1 VRVLARV
8 KEDEKGGEV
17 KKANGVAG
25 CDFHFF
31 FTVRVLTF
39 TMAGG
44 RRVAFRARPARWA
57 GAHSQGFQV
66 PRRPRSICPKTY
78 PPSLRPTSC
87 GSSLYCA
94 YAGAVPSCRVRVA
107 GQQSWRL
114 FQVTQPRRR
123 RPRLQHAALAPAN
136 SGQRAQG
143 GTAACSAPARPCNGS
158 FGRSVRTAIV
168 WPAWMYERW

>member
-1 VRVLARV
+1 MRVLARV

-57 GAHSQGFQV
+57 GAHSQGFQG
-66 PRRPRSICPKTY
+66 PRRPRSMPK
-78 PPSLRPTSC
+78 SISAQLAANELRVLPVLCVRRCRPVMSRAC
-87 GSSLYCA
+87 GRTTKLASFS
-94 YAGAVPSCRVRVA
+94 G
-107 GQQSWRL
+107 
-114 FQVTQPRRR
+114 
-123 RPRLQHAALAPAN
+123 HAALAPAN

>member
-1 VRVLARV
+1 
-8 KEDEKGGEV
+8 V

-66 PRRPRSICPKTY
+66 PRRPRSMPK
-78 PPSLRPTSC
+78 SISAQLAANELRVLPVLCVRRCRPVMSRAC
-87 GSSLYCA
+87 GRTTKLASFSGHA
-94 YAGAVPSCRVRVA
+94 AHRE
-107 GQQSWRL
+107 
-114 FQVTQPRRR
+114 PRRR

>member
-66 PRRPRSICPKTY
+66 PRRPRSMPK
-78 PPSLRPTSC
+78 SISAQLAANELRVLPVLCVRRCRPVMSRAC
-87 GSSLYCA
+87 GRTTKLASFS
-94 YAGAVPSCRVRVA
+94 G
-107 GQQSWRL
+107 
-114 FQVTQPRRR
+114 
-123 RPRLQHAALAPAN
+123 HAALAPAN